1 MGGPAA
7 GQVVLTLPRGG
18 QPAAPESLAFTREG
32 ETQSVT
38 VTATPPAGAQPG
50 SVELRAAVLGQ
61 DGRRSEGTLAIID
74 YPHIRPRPA
83 VQPSTAEIRLARIPL
98 SPRRRVGYLRGAP
111 APLPE

>member
-18 QPAAPESLAFTREG
+18 QPAAPESLAFTRED

-61 DGRRSEGTLAIID
+61 DGRRGEGTLAIID
-74 YPHIRPRPA
+74 YPHTRPRP
-83 VQPSTAEIRLARIPL
+83 VVHPPPAEI
-98 SPRRRVGYLRGAP
+98 
-111 APLPE
+111 PLPRTAPPSLAP